1 MPTRLDQVK
10 ARTGLIAETAAVTA
24 LRRFEPDDGWVTPGL
39 MLAATRDPVTADLIE
54 EALLW
59 GRSRHGVTSRVADR
73 MLVACAEALS
83 RIVPGRVTIEVDA
96 DLCFDADGMAMRARG
111 FMDEF
116 ERRRV
121 GRDKVLMGIAA
132 TWEGIEAARQL
143 QAEGIDCTL
152 SQVLSLAQAA
162 AAADTGAFM
171 ISMRLDGDAQGV
183 DLVRSVA
190 RYVEAHGLASVVAA
204 SGFGT
209 PDDLAAL
216 VDIARVGLGPDWLE
230 RLAADATALPQPR
243 PFRHDGAAA
252 RMILDEKSFRFIL
265 NQDGVAADRLAAAL
279 RGAVAELARFRKF
292 ASGKLEDASDPLAAP
307 VVPETSPWTR

>member
-1 MPTRLDQVK
+1 MPTRLDHVK

-24 LRRFEPDDGWVTPGL
+24 LRRFQPDDGWVTPDL
-39 MLAATRDPVTADLIE
+39 MLASVHDPVTAELIE

-83 RIVPGRVTIEVDA
+83 RIVPGRVTVEVDA

-121 GRDKVLMGIAA
+121 GRDKVLIGIPA
-132 TWEGIEAARQL
+132 TWEGIEAARLL

-152 SQVLSLAQAA
+152 SQVFSLAQAA
-162 AAADTGAFM
+162 AAADAGAFM
-171 ISMRLDGDAQGV
+171 ISMRLDGDAGGIEF
-183 DLVRSVA
+183 VRSVA
-190 RYVEAHGLASVVAA
+190 RYVGAHDLGCVLAA

-209 PDDLAAL
+209 SDDIAAL
-216 VDIARVGLGPDWLE
+216 ADVARLGFGIDWLE
-230 RLAADATALPQPR
+230 RLATDETALPQVKPPR
-243 PFRHDGAAA
+243 HEGVAA

-279 RGAVAELARFRKF
+279 RGAVAELARFRNF
-292 ASGKLEDASDPLAAP
+292 ASGKLEDAVDPLAARL
-307 VVPETSPWTR
+307 SQDMG

>member
-1 MPTRLDQVK
+1 MPTRLDHVK

-39 MLAATRDPVTADLIE
+39 MLAATRDPVTAELIE

-73 MLVACAEALS
+73 MVVACAEALS

-111 FMDEF
+111 LIDEF

-121 GRDKVLMGIAA
+121 RRDKVLMGIAA

-152 SQVLSLAQAA
+152 NQVFSLAQAA
-162 AAADTGAFM
+162 AAADAGAFM
-171 ISMRLDGDAQGV
+171 ISMRLDGDEGV

-190 RYVEAHGLASVVAA
+190 RYIEAHGLASVVAA
-204 SGFGT
+204 SGFGR
-209 PDDLAAL
+209 PDDIATL
-216 VDIARVGLGPDWLE
+216 VDLARVGLRADWLE
-230 RLAADATALPQPR
+230 RLATDETALPRPR
-243 PFRHDGAAA
+243 PFRDDGAAA
-252 RMILDEKSFRFIL
+252 RMILDQKSFRFIL
-265 NQDGVAADRLAAAL
+265 NQDGIAADRLAAAL
-279 RGAVAELARFRKF
+279 RGGVAELARFRQF
-292 ASGKLEDASDPLAAP
+292 ASGKLEDAVDPATASRAP
-307 VVPETSPWTR
+307 DTGL